1 MAAEGGLHCLQSGSQ
16 SYLYRNFGAKK
27 EPDGFVDNVD
37 DSCDD
42 NGDDD
47 KDDADSP
54 RLHLQSLR
62 SPSLAWLPKTRP
74 LVVRQGRHHT

>member
-1 MAAEGGLHCLQSGSQ
+1 MQSGSQ
-16 SYLYRNFGAKK
+16 SYLYRNCGAKK
-27 EPDGFVDNVD
+27 EPDGFDDDFD
-37 DSCDD
+37 DSGDD

-47 KDDADSP
+47 EANADSP